1 MPHIRKIDYIWVIAH
16 INRDFIE
23 TVEKD
28 LLNNGY
34 GAIKVFIP
42 TVRILK
48 KQFKNKN
55 VYEYVPLLFNYG
67 FFQIPY
73 DKACDPDFLKRLRE
87 EIPAI
92 YAWVVDPVNTIKT
105 RPNLR
110 TDNLGGVD
118 YDDMDTNDDG
128 MKIIR
133 HNERP
138 RVAVAAE
145 NEIAALIKS
154 SENLSVFSDE
164 VVDRLEIGSFI
175 TLRGYPYDNMPAEIV
190 AISKE
195 RKQVKVRLLLETMI
209 ANATVSFENIFYT
222 VYSNV
227 DDACKEQ
234 SIEDIQ
240 EKGRHNLDR
249 LYAKLSYDESGEN

>member
-1 MPHIRKIDYIWVIAH
+1 MTHIRKVDYIWVIAH
-16 INRDFIE
+16 INRDYIE
-23 TVEKD
+23 TVERD
-28 LLNNGY
+28 LLDRGY

-55 VYEYVPLLFNYG
+55 IYEYVPLLFNYG

-73 DKACDPDFLKRLRE
+73 DKACDAEFLKKLKQ

-92 YAWVVDPVNTIKT
+92 YAWVIDPVNIINK

-110 TDNLGGVD
+110 EDNLGGVD
-118 YDDMDTNDDG
+118 YDDLDTTDG
-128 MKIIR
+128 GMRIIKHNSRPKI
-133 HNERP
+133 
-138 RVAVAAE
+138 AVATE
-145 NEIAALIKS
+145 DEIVSLIKS

-164 VVDRLEIGSFI
+164 VVDRLEIGGFI

-190 AISKE
+190 SINKE
-195 RKQVKVRLLLETMI
+195 KKQVSVRLLLETMI
-209 ANATVSFENIFYT
+209 AKATVSFENVFYT
-222 VYSNV
+222 VYSNT
-227 DDACKEQ
+227 DESCKEL

-240 EKGRHNLDR
+240 GKGQHSIDR
-249 LYAKLSYDESGEN
+249 IYAKLSYGDEE

>member
-1 MPHIRKIDYIWVIAH
+1 MPHIRKVDYLWVIAH

-28 LLNNGY
+28 LLDKGY

-73 DKACDPDFLKRLRE
+73 DKACDAEFLKRFRE
-87 EIPAI
+87 QIPAI
-92 YAWVVDPVNTIKT
+92 YAWVVDPLNTINK

-110 TDNLGGVD
+110 MDNLGGVEYED
-118 YDDMDTNDDG
+118 LETTESG
-128 MKIIR
+128 MRIIK
-133 HNERP
+133 HNSKP
-138 RVAVAAE
+138 RIAVASE
-145 NEIAALIKS
+145 DEIVALIKS

-190 AISKE
+190 SISKE
-195 RKQVKVRLLLETMI
+195 KKQVKVRLLLETMI

-222 VYSNV
+222 VYSNS
-227 DDACKEQ
+227 DEGSKEL
-234 SIEDIQ
+234 SIEDLQ
-240 EKGRHNLDR
+240 ERGHHNLDR
-249 LYAKLSYDESGEN
+249 LYAKLSYGDGEN